1 MGSDVTHLLE
11 GVALGSGASQDDLA
25 RLQASWPWLPTDYLA
40 CLSTVDGCEGYIGG
54 RAYLRLW
61 SAEEA
66 LRFNAAYKIPEF
78 LPSSFLFGTDAS
90 AMGYCFDQRHS
101 TRVLSVELAALDDE
115 YLTPVADTFPA
126 FVRYLAE
133 DASWPAV
140 PKGQWGPPPH
150 LRGHVLHEKHPVVMG
165 GAVDDASNRV
175 LVAVDQHPEMM
186 VFWARTLRSVR
197 ARTRS

>member
-1 MGSDVTHLLE
+1 MGSDLTDLLE
-11 GVALGSGASQDDLA
+11 GVERGSGASQADLA
-25 RLQASWPWLPTDYLA
+25 RLEANWPWLPTDYLA
-40 CLSTVDGCEGYIGG
+40 CLSTADGCEGYIGG

-66 LRFNAAYKIPEF
+66 LRFNRAYKVAEF

-90 AMGYCFDQRHS
+90 VMGYCFDQRYS
-101 TRVLSVELAALDDE
+101 ARVLSVELAALDDE
-115 YLTPVADTFPA
+115 YLTPVAETFPG
-126 FVRYLAE
+126 FVRCLAD
-133 DASWPAV
+133 DASEPEV
-140 PKGQWGPPPH
+140 PRGQWGPPPH

-165 GAVDDASNRV
+165 GAVGDASNRV
-175 LVAVDQHPEMM
+175 LVPVEQHPEIM